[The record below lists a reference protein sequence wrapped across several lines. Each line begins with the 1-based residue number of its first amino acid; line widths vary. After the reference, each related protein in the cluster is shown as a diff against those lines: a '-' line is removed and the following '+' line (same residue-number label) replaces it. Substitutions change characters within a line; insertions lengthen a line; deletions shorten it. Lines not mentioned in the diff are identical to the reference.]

1 MDIFNNDHEVL
12 QLGSLTIENHTDCIV
27 IAGDV
32 EINKSLDG
40 KQQAVMLYNFAK
52 QLLERF
58 EMLDEQELSNVKQP
72 HIPTKSVQNP
82 FA

>member
-12 QLGSLTIENHTDCIV
+12 QLGSLTIENHPDCVV

-32 EINKSLDG
+32 EIGKNIHGKAQAAALYDFAKALVARFDELDDEPESTPPS
-40 KQQAVMLYNFAK
+40 QQA
-52 QLLERF
+52 
-58 EMLDEQELSNVKQP
+58 
-72 HIPTKSVQNP
+72 TKTIQNP